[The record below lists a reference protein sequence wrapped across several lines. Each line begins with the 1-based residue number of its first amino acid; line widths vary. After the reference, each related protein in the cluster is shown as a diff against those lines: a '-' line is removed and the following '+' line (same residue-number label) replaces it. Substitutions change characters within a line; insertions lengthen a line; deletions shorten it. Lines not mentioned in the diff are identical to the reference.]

1 METTNQTYHFF
12 FLMFWVFGSSEATDM
27 IFFWFLFIYT
37 APSFFHFDLFSFL
50 GNVHQYSIRVA

>member
-27 IFFWFLFIYT
+27 IFFLVFIHLYCSLF
-37 APSFFHFDLFSFL
+37 FSF
-50 GNVHQYSIRVA
+50 